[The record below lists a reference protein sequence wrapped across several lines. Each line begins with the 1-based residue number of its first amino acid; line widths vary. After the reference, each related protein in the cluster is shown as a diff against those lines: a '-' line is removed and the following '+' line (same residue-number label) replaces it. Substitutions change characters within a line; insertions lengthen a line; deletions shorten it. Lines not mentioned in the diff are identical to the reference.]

1 MTSSL
6 PVEIL
11 TARLSVLALGAL
23 LLLLAI
29 PAAPAQAQVADE
41 VLCPIFIPESPV
53 KYCIEITG
61 NGCVVIRITTF
72 GIPTNPSV
80 HEKSCPP

>member
-1 MTSSL
+1 MLTRTL
-6 PVEIL
+6 PIL
-11 TARLSVLALGAL
+11 IVASMLAALPLLGTAGAQE
-23 LLLLAI
+23 
-29 PAAPAQAQVADE
+29 PAEE

-61 NGCVVIRITTF
+61 NGCVHIHITTF

-80 HEKSCPP
+80 NENTCYLP